1 MATGQVI
8 TTDGKKIALNRTFKT
23 SPDYSAPTVFKVGTN
38 GTSPSITQTDL
49 LNPIPIADQEIADNC
64 DSTSGWNDSA
74 DMTVSVNSD
83 ILKFGV
89 GALNLTKDGTSSS
102 NASTSKTV
110 TNLDFDDKRL
120 EFFFYIAD
128 QATLDKL
135 TTTDC
140 VTIRYGSDSS
150 NYYQWTRDKSNLNL
164 LWNYINNLT
173 DDNEDT
179 VVGTPDNNN
188 MDYFFIQLDTINASD
203 TWIAGKVVMED
214 IRIAGS
220 DDFTKVFVTG
230 YPTFDET
237 NLQASIRCFL
247 NSLEAN
253 GHDLVE
259 FGIFNTDS
267 SAKMWSRSVFTIV
280 SKTDTI
286 EVTFVQKDKMT

>member
-8 TTDGKKIALNRTFKT
+8 TTEGKKIALNRTFKT

-49 LNPIPIADQEIADNC
+49 LNPIPIADQEIVDNC
-64 DSTSGWNDSA
+64 DSTSGWSDSA

-89 GALNLTKDGTSSS
+89 GALNLTKDGNSSS

-120 EFFFYIAD
+120 EFFLYIAD

-140 VTIRYGSDSS
+140 VMIRYGSDSS

-179 VVGTPDNNN
+179 VVGAPDNNN
-188 MDYFFIQLDTINASD
+188 MDYFFIQLDTINTSD
-203 TWIAGKVVMED
+203 TWIAGKVIMED
-214 IRIAGS
+214 IRIAGN

-286 EVTFVQKDKMT
+286 EMTFVQKDKMT